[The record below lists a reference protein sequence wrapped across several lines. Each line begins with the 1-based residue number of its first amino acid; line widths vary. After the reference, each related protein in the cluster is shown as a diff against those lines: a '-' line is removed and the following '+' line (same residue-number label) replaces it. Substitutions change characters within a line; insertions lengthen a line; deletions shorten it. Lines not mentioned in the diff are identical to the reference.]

1 MVRAS
6 LTALLVGSREQRLV
20 LQVDGYGM
28 RIALAVVTSVAILAL
43 TACGS
48 DEPEVPQVSPSDA
61 EASVAAPQSESP
73 TEEPEGPSDEELRQF
88 VELINTNQPDDMKR
102 ALDLTAPGSAA
113 SAVVTVWH
121 ARYTAGQQAGY
132 ELPEPREVTGGD
144 GRFKVCSNEPPC
156 QAFGAFKAQGDLVA
170 DFAIDGKRIK
180 DRVILGSKTKYKIG
194 DLATARLI
202 GSYKFASD
210 GSLGI
215 YLEVTT
221 RADVI
226 LGWDSDGYVGPD
238 GAQVGMTEV
247 TVPGTLRSGARAIIA
262 YYFPTAELGGDLFI
276 TAVEDGGAQRDED
289 ATIPTG

>member
-1 MVRAS
+1 
-6 LTALLVGSREQRLV
+6 
-20 LQVDGYGM
+20 M
-28 RIALAVVTSVAILAL
+28 RTLAAVVSTVAILAL
-43 TACGS
+43 AACGG
-48 DEPEVPQVSPSDA
+48 DEPEVPQVSPSEA

-88 VELINTNQPDDMKR
+88 VELVSTSQPDDIKR

-113 SAVVTVWH
+113 HAVVTVWH

-132 ELPEPREVTGGD
+132 DLPEPREVTGSD
-144 GRFKVCSNEPPC
+144 GRFKVCADEPSC
-156 QAFGAFKAQGDLVA
+156 QTYGAFKAQGDLIA

-180 DRVILGSKTKYKIG
+180 DRVVLGSKTKYKIG

-226 LGWDSDGYVGPD
+226 LGWDSDAYVGPD
-238 GAQVGMTEV
+238 GAQVGMTEA
-247 TVPGTLRSGARAIIA
+247 TVPGTLRSGASAIVA
-262 YYFPTAELGGDLFI
+262 YYFPPAELGGELFI